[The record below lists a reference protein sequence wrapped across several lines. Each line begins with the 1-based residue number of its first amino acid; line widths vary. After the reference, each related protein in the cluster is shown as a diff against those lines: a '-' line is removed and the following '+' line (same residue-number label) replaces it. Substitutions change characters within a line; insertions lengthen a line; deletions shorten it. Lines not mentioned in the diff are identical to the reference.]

1 MVACTLRYVCLA
13 KQRAHGCSLG
23 GSRLPDALA
32 RADVLFQTVLQKVQK
47 QVYEVYGAIELM
59 TVVLLRQFEQMRGH
73 YSSAWMLWGNA
84 VKMMQFLSLHIYD
97 EVYSQPHT
105 IKLNNLLTP
114 EALRRL
120 AWAVFFLDSMGDAGR
135 HGVHTVTEEAYHIQ
149 LPCDEEAFA
158 RGIEMRTECL
168 KRPEDVSIL
177 SPTGQTPTHG
187 PVLGVSAHIIKTAAF
202 RRRICHYKSR
212 IKYMTASADAM
223 LTDLAGME
231 AELKLLMAEL
241 PSDLVY
247 SDDNLYIH
255 PERRTAFILLHALRH
270 NCFIMLAESRLIACS
285 RDPNLHESG
294 YAWMRDRVRHA
305 YPVASIISDALR
317 LGIVCDPFIGALS
330 YTAIEVLLFD
340 PPRLAKHDPTVDP
353 KSYELIR
360 ALRKLLEMIRFDWR
374 LFRWHRLE
382 QTTKIPNAAKNPW
395 AAEAILDLDAK
406 PISRAPSRR
415 PSPRPD
421 QVDASAVSSRPEH
434 PVMTLFG
441 GDNVSPVV
449 GLDPAEADL
458 FGNVHSSLHGQNTLS
473 FAEGNWSFEDNFSR
487 FMEQAGYTT
496 VNEGESLPWL
506 PV

>member
-1 MVACTLRYVCLA
+1 MTDFGFLSFIHEPTLFRLLEQDKHPKDLVSVMVACTLRYVCLA

-59 TVVLLRQFEQMRGH
+59 VGGFVWGGMLTLSQTVVLLRQFEQMRGH

-84 VKMMQFLSLHIYD
+84 VKYAWHRGELTDLRMMQFLSLHIYD

-330 YTAIEVLLFD
+330 YTAIEG
-340 PPRLAKHDPTVDP
+340 
-353 KSYELIR
+353 
-360 ALRKLLEMIRFDWR
+360 
-374 LFRWHRLE
+374 
-382 QTTKIPNAAKNPW
+382 
-395 AAEAILDLDAK
+395 EAIQAE
-406 PISRAPSRR
+406 
-415 PSPRPD
+415 
-421 QVDASAVSSRPEH
+421 SS
-434 PVMTLFG
+434 
-441 GDNVSPVV
+441 
-449 GLDPAEADL
+449 
-458 FGNVHSSLHGQNTLS
+458 
-473 FAEGNWSFEDNFSR
+473 
-487 FMEQAGYTT
+487 
-496 VNEGESLPWL
+496 
-506 PV
+506 